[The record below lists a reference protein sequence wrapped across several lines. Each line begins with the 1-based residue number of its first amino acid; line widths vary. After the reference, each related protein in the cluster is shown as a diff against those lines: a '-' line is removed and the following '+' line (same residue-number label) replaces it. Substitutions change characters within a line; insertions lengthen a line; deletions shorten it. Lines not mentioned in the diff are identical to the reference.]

1 MRYIGLSD
9 RLAGPVLGVVDV
21 EGEGAGDGEGQ
32 VGDHGHQVNPGR
44 PVEGLDIESF
54 FKEEINSLFLLK
66 TDCKTECFNKI
77 MYSQEFLE
85 SNSRT

>member
-1 MRYIGLSD
+1 MSYITLSD

-44 PVEGLDIESF
+44 PVEGLEVES
-54 FKEEINSLFLLK
+54 EEIVNFVHK
-66 TDCKTECFNKI
+66 NNCKTESFNRQNVVLRIFRMK
-77 MYSQEFLE
+77 L
-85 SNSRT
+85 RT